1 MSNAIK
7 NITKTRPGRK
17 HARTIRLTA
26 ILAAAFLVLGSFV
39 FNATATAQS
48 AGMDRAVVVKQLLE
62 KHSEKPVG
70 MGIATNGGVIE
81 LFASNDGATWTLIMT
96 MPNGKSVMVGAGQD
110 WAGAPIIAA
119 GHKI

>member
-1 MSNAIK
+1 MSNIMEKIAK
-7 NITKTRPGRK
+7 SRPGRK
-17 HARTIRLTA
+17 YARPIRLTA
-26 ILAAAFLVLGSFV
+26 LLAAAFMVLGSFV
-39 FNATATAQS
+39 FNAAATAQS

-81 LFASNDGATWTLIMT
+81 LFTSSDGATWTLIMT

>member
-1 MSNAIK
+1 MSNIMEKVARI
-7 NITKTRPGRK
+7 RPGRFI
-17 HARTIRLTA
+17 ARPIRLTA
-26 ILAAAFLVLGSFV
+26 LLAAAFMILGSFV
-39 FNATATAQS
+39 LHGTATAQG

-81 LFASNDGATWTLIMT
+81 LFASSDGATWTLIMT

-119 GHKI
+119 GRRI

>member
-1 MSNAIK
+1 MSNPMEK
-7 NITKTRPGRK
+7 ITKTSPGRLK
-17 HARTIRLTA
+17 ARPIRLTA
-26 ILAAAFLVLGSFV
+26 LLAAALMVLGSFV
-39 FNATATAQS
+39 FKGTATAQS
-48 AGMDRAVVVKQLLE
+48 AGMDRAVVVRQLLE

-81 LFASNDGATWTLIMT
+81 LFASTDGSTWTLIMT

-119 GHKI
+119 GRKI